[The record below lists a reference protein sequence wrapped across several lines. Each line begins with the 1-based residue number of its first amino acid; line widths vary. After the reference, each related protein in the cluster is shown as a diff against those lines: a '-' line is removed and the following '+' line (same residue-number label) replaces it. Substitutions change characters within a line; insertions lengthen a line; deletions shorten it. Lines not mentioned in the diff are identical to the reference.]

1 VVSFTSTPDLVDAF
15 YDEALVVD
23 AGLFDFGGNK
33 KFYGEIQT
41 VYCFEDSTQVA
52 ACLDDDGTGKVL
64 VVDGG
69 ASLRMALTGDQV
81 MSRGLANGW
90 QGVILNGCVRDWPIV
105 RELQI
110 GVKALAPHPGKR
122 IRRGDGKRNVPVN
135 FKGVTFLPGD
145 YIFCD
150 ESGIVV
156 LPRAVAIQQIEEIK
170 ILLSGA

>member
-1 VVSFTSTPDLVDAF
+1 MINFTSTPDLVDAF

-23 AGLFDFGGNK
+23 AGLLDFGGNK
-33 KFYGEIQT
+33 KFCGEIHT

-52 ACLDDDGTGKVL
+52 ASLNDDGTGKVL

-69 ASLRMALTGDQV
+69 ASLRMALTGDLV
-81 MSRGLANGW
+81 IGRGMKNGW
-90 QGVILNGCVRDWPIV
+90 QGVILNGCVRDVPNV
-105 RELQI
+105 KELQI
-110 GVKALAPHPGKR
+110 GVKALASHPGKR
-122 IRRGDGKRNVPVN
+122 IRRGDGKRNVPIN

-156 LPRAVAIQQIEEIK
+156 LPRTIATQQIQEIYK
-170 ILLSGA
+170 